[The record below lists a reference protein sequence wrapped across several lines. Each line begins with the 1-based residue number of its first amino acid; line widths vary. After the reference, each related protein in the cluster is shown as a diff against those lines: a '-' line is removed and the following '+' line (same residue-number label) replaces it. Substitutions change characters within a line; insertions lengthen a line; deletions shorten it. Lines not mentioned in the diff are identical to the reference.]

1 MALYWAAQNGHE
13 GVVKV
18 LLTIEKVDVAAKGIH
33 EKTLL
38 HLAAE
43 KGYTDI
49 VNTLL
54 RKGADVNAKD
64 YFGNTPLHCAAA
76 NGHTEIVSA
85 LIRSEGINVY
95 AKDNKNNAPLD
106 LAKKI
111 ITTR

>member
-1 MALYWAAQNGHE
+1 M
-13 GVVKV
+13 